1 MDWIRST
8 KCILNPSKRLL
19 WFEEDIKE
27 TFILSSEKNSND
39 ELAVVSEEY
48 NDYSEWDSLD
58 IDGYMSWE
66 WHTNCLIKP

>member
-1 MDWIRST
+1 MAGKLTDIKFLIIQNAKHDFLLGMDWIEST

-39 ELAVVSEEY
+39 E
-48 NDYSEWDSLD
+48 
-58 IDGYMSWE
+58 
-66 WHTNCLIKP
+66 